1 MREGGNRR
9 EDEQGK
15 GRREG
20 REEKGQ
26 ITRGKTGRDVKEE
39 REGGKGRREG
49 KEGRDGI
56 HIIESMYICLRKV

>member
-1 MREGGNRR
+1 MGNRR

-26 ITRGKTGRDVKEE
+26 ITRGKTGRGSYSQFANIQFRTPADTP
-39 REGGKGRREG
+39 RSNQGS
-49 KEGRDGI
+49 
-56 HIIESMYICLRKV
+56 IISLDQKRAEVIF